1 MKSYFARHS
10 MINVAQVGDWR
21 EVKSARRQRMAL
33 AARRQRKES
42 KHSGSMLRSLA
53 FTFTHS
59 IH

>member
-1 MKSYFARHS
+1 